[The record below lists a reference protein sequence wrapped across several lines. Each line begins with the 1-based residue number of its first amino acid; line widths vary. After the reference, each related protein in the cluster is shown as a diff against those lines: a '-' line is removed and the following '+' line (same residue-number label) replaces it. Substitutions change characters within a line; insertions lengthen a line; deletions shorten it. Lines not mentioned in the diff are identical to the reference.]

1 MIKCVSK
8 TIKNEA
14 KRKKGGF
21 LSMLWATL
29 GASLLGNL
37 LTSKGIK
44 TDQAR
49 ILVENYLNHLITQK
63 EPKLDG
69 VYWRYNLPEIK
80 DGAYVKYLD
89 EYKSIGTHWIALYVN
104 GNNRSCN
111 AINFDS
117 FRVKHIQKEIK
128 EFIRC
133 KNIIMNIYR
142 IQACDSIICGYFCI
156 GFIDFMLKGKILL
169 DYKNLF
175 FPNDYDK
182 NDKIILK

>member
-1 MIKCVSK
+1 
-8 TIKNEA
+8 
-14 KRKKGGF
+14 
-21 LSMLWATL
+21 MLWATL

-49 ILVENYLNHLITQK
+49 ILVENYLNYLITQK

-80 DGAYVKYLD
+80 DGAYVKNLD

-133 KNIIMNIYR
+133 KI
-142 IQACDSIICGYFCI
+142 
-156 GFIDFMLKGKILL
+156 
-169 DYKNLF
+169 
-175 FPNDYDK
+175 
-182 NDKIILK
+182 